1 MGLRNVVSTRILFYL
16 ASVLVANADPID
28 KTLDS
33 ISFAET
39 RGIPSLGD
47 AGRSVSSYQIWLPTW
62 NYINTIRAKSSL
74 PTYAYS
80 TQPLETVARAMART
94 YCETLS
100 DQYHKLHGKRPSP
113 EVLYLMYTM
122 GWAGAK
128 RINFSVRLAPTVKQN
143 GVARFVKHYYG
154 K

>member
-1 MGLRNVVSTRILFYL
+1 MGLPNVLSTSVLVYL
-16 ASVLVANADPID
+16 ASVLGCFADPLE

-47 AGRSVSSYQIWLPTW
+47 GGRSVSSYQIWSPTW
-62 NYINTIRAKSSL
+62 HYINSIRAKSSL

-80 TQPLETVARAMART
+80 THPLETVARAMART

-100 DQYHKLHGKRPSP
+100 DQYYKLHRQRPSP

-143 GVARFVKHYYG
+143 GVSRFVKHYYG

>member
-1 MGLRNVVSTRILFYL
+1 MGLLNVLSTSVALYFV
-16 ASVLVANADPID
+16 SVLGLFAEPLE

-47 AGRSVSSYQIWLPTW
+47 GGRSVSSYQIWLPTW

-100 DQYHKLHGKRPSP
+100 EQYYKLYGQSPSP

-122 GWAGAK
+122 GWSGAK
-128 RINFSVRLAPTVKQN
+128 RINFSVKLAPTAKRN
-143 GVARFVKHYYG
+143 GVSRFVKHYYG